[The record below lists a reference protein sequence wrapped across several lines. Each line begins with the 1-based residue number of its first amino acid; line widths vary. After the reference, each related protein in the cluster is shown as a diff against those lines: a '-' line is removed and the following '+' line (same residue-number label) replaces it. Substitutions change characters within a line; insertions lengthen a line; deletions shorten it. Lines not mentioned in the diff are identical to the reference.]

1 MTITQIIDRYVS
13 EIDTGIETLLRK
25 ESPFVADISSY
36 FLGWIDEHFEPIEG
50 AKKGKRIRPIMSL
63 LVCEAISGS
72 YKQAMPLALAVELIH
87 NYSLIHDDIAD
98 RDEDRRGRPTVW
110 KLWGDGIAI
119 NTGSV
124 LHTLAYQV
132 LGTLDLPPKKIIEIY
147 QHVTKTSLRLSEG
160 QHWDISYERE
170 TDVTEEMYLN
180 MIDGKTAALL
190 ECATRM
196 GAMVATDDQRLIN
209 AYGSFGRHLG
219 LAFQI
224 RDDYLNIW
232 IDTAESGKTRFSDL
246 VNKKKSFPVTY
257 ALSNLNGK
265 EREKFA
271 KIYADVDHPM
281 RDEEIQYVL
290 DTLNGIDAKS
300 HTAKLEDY
308 HTTEALRCLERIGI
322 NNEAQSLLNTLADF
336 LIGRTS

>member
-1 MTITQIIDRYVS
+1 MTITQIVDRYVS
-13 EIDTGIETLLRK
+13 EIDAGIESLLK
-25 ESPFVADISSY
+25 NEADFVADISSY
-36 FLGWIDEHFEPIEG
+36 FFGWIDEHFQPIDG

-63 LVCEAISGS
+63 LVCEALSGS
-72 YKQAMPLALAVELIH
+72 YKQAMPLAIAIELIH

-110 KLWGDGIAI
+110 KLWGDGLAI

-124 LHTLAYQV
+124 LHTLAYSSIV
-132 LGTLDLPPKKIIEIY
+132 TLDLPAEKIIEINK
-147 QHVTKTSLRLSEG
+147 HVVQTSLRLSEG

-170 TDVTEEMYLN
+170 TDVTQEMYLS

-196 GAMVATDDQRLIN
+196 GAMVATDDQRLID
-209 AYGSFGRHLG
+209 AYGDFGRHLG

-224 RDDYLNIW
+224 RDDFLNIW
-232 IDTAESGKTRFSDL
+232 IDTAESGKTRYSDL

-257 ALSNLNGK
+257 ALSTLTGA

-271 KIYADVDHPM
+271 KIYADVDNPM
-281 RDEEIQYVL
+281 QADEIEYVL
-290 DTLNGIDAKS
+290 ETLNRIDAKTE
-300 HTAKLEDY
+300 TAKLEDY
-308 HTTEALRCLERIGI
+308 HTTEALRCLESVDID
-322 NNEAQSLLNTLADF
+322 NDAQQMLQKLTDMM
-336 LIGRTS
+336 IGRTS